1 MAITRLGLNDPE
13 QSDKPVPL
21 ITAALLASLTI
32 SISTLVLFSWIAD
45 EMREGDTLRFDQ
57 SIRGFV
63 HSFASPAL
71 THFMFGMSFMG
82 ATGMIAL
89 LLIAIGLFAWKRWW
103 RGIGWL
109 LITMLGATVL
119 DITLK
124 HGFHRARPEPFFG
137 ALPHTYSFPSGHS
150 LFSFCFYGVLAG
162 LINARVRSWWLR
174 VVLFVAAAGM
184 IGLIGLSRIYLGVHY
199 PSDVLAGYLAG
210 AIWVSTMALVDR
222 LRRTRQGVK
231 VATVP
236 DDRAEA

>member
-13 QSDKPVPL
+13 QSEKPVPL

-109 LITMLGATVL
+109 LIT
-119 DITLK
+119 
-124 HGFHRARPEPFFG
+124 
-137 ALPHTYSFPSGHS
+137 
-150 LFSFCFYGVLAG
+150 
-162 LINARVRSWWLR
+162 
-174 VVLFVAAAGM
+174 
-184 IGLIGLSRIYLGVHY
+184 
-199 PSDVLAGYLAG
+199 
-210 AIWVSTMALVDR
+210 
-222 LRRTRQGVK
+222 
-231 VATVP
+231 
-236 DDRAEA
+236 